1 MIIKIYKINYFSFTF
16 NLNEKN
22 KVPLKTW
29 FVEGAYKFLVAGG
42 ERGLICNRRLEMYQ
56 KGSGA

>member
-42 ERGLICNRRLEMYQ
+42 EGGVDL
-56 KGSGA
+56 